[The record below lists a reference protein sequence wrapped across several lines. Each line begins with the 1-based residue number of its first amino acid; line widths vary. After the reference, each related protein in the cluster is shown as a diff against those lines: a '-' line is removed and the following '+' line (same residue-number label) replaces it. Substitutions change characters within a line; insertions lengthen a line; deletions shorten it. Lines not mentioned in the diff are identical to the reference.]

1 MVTAG
6 LSSVRF
12 AKTPRLRATIVSN
25 STGVRTRRLC
35 SILFPVRI
43 KEPHVTSDLVIARD
57 LWKTYYI
64 GEIAVPAVRGVTLGL
79 PAGQFTSIMG
89 PSGSGKSTFMH
100 LVGCLDRADRGEL
113 IIGGTR
119 VNELSKRQLA
129 RLRNEKLGFVFQS
142 FNLLAR
148 TSVLDNVALPL
159 SYRGVRRGARR
170 KAAAAM
176 LEQVGLSDRSHHQPN
191 QLSGGQQQ
199 RVAIARALVTKPII
213 LLADE
218 PTGNLDSKTSIEIM
232 AILQQLNRDQGLT
245 IALVTHEP
253 DISKYTQRVVSFKDG
268 VVATDQINEKVVAAV
283 PVERA
288 VA

>member
-1 MVTAG
+1 V
-6 LSSVRF
+6 
-12 AKTPRLRATIVSN
+12 
-25 STGVRTRRLC
+25 
-35 SILFPVRI
+35 
-43 KEPHVTSDLVIARD
+43 SDLVITRD
-57 LWKTYYI
+57 LWKTYHI
-64 GEIAVPAVRGVTLGL
+64 GEIAVPAVRGVSLTL
-79 PAGQFTSIMG
+79 PAGQFTAIMG

-113 IIGGTR
+113 VIGGTR
-119 VNELSKRQLA
+119 VNDLSKRQLA
-129 RLRNEKLGFVFQS
+129 ALRNEKLGFVFQS

-159 SYRGVRRGARR
+159 SYRGMRRGARR

-176 LEQVGLSDRSHHQPN
+176 LDHVGLSDRTHHQPN

-199 RVAIARALVTKPII
+199 RVAIARALVTRPLL

-232 AILQQLNRDQGLT
+232 ALLQQLNRDQGLT

-253 DISKYTQRVVSFKDG
+253 DISQYTQRVVSFKDG
-268 VVATDQINEKVVAAV
+268 VVATDQLNERMVTATPAG
-283 PVERA
+283 RA